1 MRVILRDL
9 ISILVLLV
17 SVLQPAATATAAG
30 FEHDENFTV
39 LAEDENLASDVL
51 ASANRFR
58 QQVASQWLGFELPPS
73 VGETV
78 IHVTLSDD
86 EDRGLTWAIDSP
98 NRSMHKI
105 WLTTSRDRANGSTL
119 QHEIAHIVLATR
131 YPQRLP
137 AWVDEGIA
145 GTYDEQDRIHL
156 RRQIIQWYA
165 DTGNWPALEGIFQMP
180 TILNTDKKAYSVA
193 ASVTEFLLTRGDRP
207 NFVEFAAAG
216 QQAGWDRAL
225 QDFYRI
231 ESVAALQQAWQAWAS
246 GAEPTVAGAS
256 SVRARRGIQQ
266 SDALPSHPSAPLKR
280 LGS

>member
-1 MRVILRDL
+1 MRIFGVPGLL
-9 ISILVLLV
+9 IVGLLV
-17 SVLQPAATATAAG
+17 PLTTNVLAAG
-30 FEHDENFTV
+30 FQHDENFTI
-39 LAEDENLASDVL
+39 LAEDELLAADVL

-58 QQVASQWLGFELPPS
+58 QQVANDWLRLELPPS

-78 IHVTLSDD
+78 IHVTLSSE

-137 AWVDEGIA
+137 AWADEGIA
-145 GTYDEQDRIHL
+145 GTYDEQDRINT

-165 DTGNWPALEGIFQMP
+165 QTENWPTLESVFQMP
-180 TILNTDKKAYSVA
+180 AIINTDKKAYSVA
-193 ASVTEFLLTRGDRP
+193 ASVTEFLLTRADKP
-207 NFVEFAAAG
+207 TFVEFAAAG

-225 QDFYRI
+225 QDFYKI

-246 GAEPTVAGAS
+246 GSKLAS
-256 SVRARRGIQQ
+256 VPNRQARMARATQ
-266 SDALPSHPSAPLKR
+266 R
-280 LGS
+280 LVD

>member
-1 MRVILRDL
+1 MVL
-9 ISILVLLV
+9 IVLVAR
-17 SVLQPAATATAAG
+17 PAVTVTGAC
-30 FEHDENFTV
+30 FQHDENFTV
-39 LAEDENLASDVL
+39 LAEDEMLAADVL

-58 QQVASQWLGFELPPS
+58 QRVANEWLGVELPPS
-73 VGETV
+73 VGETI
-78 IHVTLSDD
+78 IHVTLSDE

-137 AWVDEGIA
+137 AWADEGIA
-145 GTYDEQDRIHL
+145 GTYDEQDRINL
-156 RRQIIQWYA
+156 RRQIIHWYA
-165 DTGNWPALEGIFQMP
+165 DTGNWPSLESVFQMP
-180 TILNTDKKAYSVA
+180 TIINTDKKAYSVA

-207 NFVEFAAAG
+207 TFVEFAAAG

-225 QDFYRI
+225 QDFYRL

-246 GAEPTVAGAS
+246 GIETSNSELGHIRVEQGNRETDPSPECSIPGVPGRPQQDTRAS
-256 SVRARRGIQQ
+256 HG
-266 SDALPSHPSAPLKR
+266 H
-280 LGS
+280 